1 MVTVVKSTTASVREF
16 KKGCKV
22 CYNLR
27 YKLWLY
33 PLDLHSLQ
41 SRSKF
46 LAQEHTSVV
55 IQF

>member
-1 MVTVVKSTTASVREF
+1 MVTFIKSATASVRKF

-22 CYNLR
+22 CYNLC
-27 YKLWLY
+27 YNLWLY
-33 PLDLHSLQ
+33 PLDLPSLQ